1 MIVRRLEL
9 RNFRNYMRASL
20 ELHQGVNLLFGHNGA
35 GKTNLLEA
43 IYFGATGRSCRTNTD
58 AQVIRFGEQVA
69 RVEISTENG
78 DPHTMAVGIERGA
91 GKAFQF
97 DGAATDRFDDLEQ
110 RPLVAVF
117 MPDRL
122 ALIKDAPG
130 VRRAHF
136 DQLILALWP
145 SRKGDRSSYAQA
157 LAQRNALLA
166 RGGGDDQLSVWDR
179 ELARYGL
186 ALMRNRAD
194 AIGLLD
200 ELFSSVASRLGLG
213 DDAKLGYKPR
223 VKSTDEEG
231 FISELIERRPADRER
246 GYSGHGPHRDDFAF
260 SLNGVDL
267 RTYGSQGQQRVALLS
282 LILAERDAISVQRGR
297 PPLTLL
303 DDVMSELDFA
313 RRANLMREVER
324 GGQCV
329 ITATE
334 AEHVPSTG
342 SIAAVEVVNGEI
354 IRQNL

>member
-1 MIVRRLEL
+1 MIIRRLEL
-9 RNFRNYMRASL
+9 RNFRNYKRLSL
-20 ELHQGVNLLFGHNGA
+20 DLHAGVNLLYGHNGA

-58 AQVIRFGEQVA
+58 AQVIRFSEQVA

-78 DPHTMAVGIERGA
+78 DSHTMAVGIERGV
-91 GKAFQF
+91 GKSFQF
-97 DGAATDRFDDLEQ
+97 DGAAADRFDDLTR

-136 DQLILALWP
+136 DQLVLALWP
-145 SRKGDRSSYAQA
+145 SRKAGRSSFAQA

-166 RGGGDDQLSVWDR
+166 RGGTDDQLSVWDR

-186 ALMRNRAD
+186 ALMRNRAE
-194 AIGLLD
+194 AIDLLC
-200 ELFSSVASRLGLG
+200 ELFSGVAARLGLG
-213 DDAKLGYKPR
+213 DDAKLSYKPR
-223 VKSTDEEG
+223 VQSGDEEG
-231 FISELIERRPADRER
+231 FIGELTERRAVDRER

-282 LILAERDAISVQRGR
+282 LILAERDTIATQRGR
-297 PPLTLL
+297 PPVTLL
-303 DDVMSELDFA
+303 DDVMSELDLP
-313 RRANLMREVER
+313 RRVSLMREVER

-329 ITATE
+329 MTATE
-334 AEHVPSTG
+334 AEHVPSDG
-342 SIAAVEVVNGEI
+342 AIAAVEVVSGEVVG
-354 IRQNL
+354 RDL